1 MYPATASE
9 QMYAERAGFCSL
21 RFLLNVLNILNPFFT
36 SYTPCITMYYLLD
49 RPAANRLP
57 AGSRLRKKQHFHAFP
72 DFCSNQLLHRLQE
85 FHRIPQCRG
94 SRVPRFRRSSVPR
107 FHKCV
112 QPLRISNW
120 LIVHRDT
127 VSYVDHLN
135 YRGLGVLVPKPLR
148 FGFRVSLL
156 SIYRYIQHAVV
167 TIVIFLFIVF

>member
-21 RFLLNVLNILNPFFT
+21 IFLLNVLNPFFT

-57 AGSRLRKKQHFHAFP
+57 AGSRLRKNQHFHAFP
-72 DFCSNQLLHRLQE
+72 DFCSNYSCTGFKNSIE
-85 FHRIPQCRG
+85 FHSAEVPGIRG
-94 SRVPRFRRSSVPR
+94 SDVTAFQG
-107 FHKCV
+107 FTMCV
-112 QPLRISNW
+112 QLLRISNW

-127 VSYVDHLN
+127 VSYFDHLN